1 MTGDKKTE
9 EVRYPVDAATLD
21 LLKRV
26 ARAHGFDSHAA
37 LAREWLLD
45 RLRLEV
51 HAAKVI
57 LGSVD
62 VAGIDRNPSES
73 VGAERRPAMSARSR
87 V

>member
-9 EVRYPVDAATLD
+9 EVRFPIDAGTLD

-37 LAREWLLD
+37 LVREWMVD
-45 RLRLEV
+45 RLRDEV

-57 LGSVD
+57 LGSAD
-62 VAGIDRNPSES
+62 VAGIDRNPPEAA
-73 VGAERRPAMSARSR
+73 GTARPAITARTR
-87 V
+87 G